1 MSCLLLLLLLIREAK
16 DLYSITAAVEMS
28 QATLLG
34 LCSDNV
40 VTVLT
45 PSSTIECSSGSC
57 SSSCCSSGS
66 SCSEMKVVDVHSE
79 TVIVNPIIGVG
90 GVVLPLV
97 FPSLATY
104 AITGSL
110 QIDFIVIPAS
120 WSTNPPL
127 TIYLQIDL
135 DNPTNRIKRTV
146 TFRYVS
152 ADNSYFVDPID
163 LQFSFL
169 IKDKAATSITVTPM
183 NAGGSVTFQC
193 SLWYQYVQ
201 YTSC

>member
-1 MSCLLLLLLLIREAK
+1 
-16 DLYSITAAVEMS
+16 MS

-57 SSSCCSSGS
+57 GSCCSSGS
-66 SCSEMKVVDVHSE
+66 CCDPCGSSGRKVTDVHSE

-90 GVVLPLV
+90 GVILPLL
-97 FPSLATY
+97 FPTQATY
-104 AITGSL
+104 AVTGSL
-110 QIDFIVIPAS
+110 QIEFTAVPSS
-120 WSTNPPL
+120 WTTGPPL
-127 TIYLQIDL
+127 NIYLQIDL
-135 DNPTNRIKRTV
+135 DNAANRIKRTV
-146 TFRYVS
+146 TFRYVL
-152 ADNSYFVDPID
+152 ADPSYYFVDPVD

-169 IKDKAATSITVTPM
+169 IKDKAATMITVTPV
-183 NAGGSVTFQC
+183 NAGGTITIEG